1 MKRILFAA
9 VVSLSI
15 MACKDDVTTMPTT
28 FEPKVTSV
36 VVTPTASQIEIGRTT
51 TLTAVVKDQRDS
63 VMSGKTVTWSSNNT
77 SVATVA
83 ANVIT
88 AGATTAVVTAVT
100 KGTANITA
108 TVEGKTVTVPVFVVD
123 PTVATVTVTA
133 TVPPTFFV
141 GQTLQATAVAR
152 DGGNNTL
159 TSFATTWTSS
169 APAVATVSASGLITA
184 VTAGTTTITATSG
197 GRSGTLNVTVSLV
210 PVSRIILTMPKPA
223 QVGRGA
229 SVVAQLRNS
238 ANAVL
243 TNDQRVFGWH
253 SSDESIAT
261 ISATGVITGLTYG
274 TTIVTCVVENRVG
287 VLTVN
292 VTEAGIDY
300 IVVTPDSSDLK
311 VGATRQYTA
320 TAFDADSVPLSVAAL
335 NGRPFEWTT
344 ANSATARVS
353 NTGLVLGIATGTT
366 FVSASIGSV
375 ADNAKVVIIP

>member
-15 MACKDDVTTMPTT
+15 MACKDDVTTMPST

-88 AGATTAVVTAVT
+88 GGATTAIVTAVT
-100 KGTANITA
+100 KGTATITA

-141 GQTLQATAVAR
+141 GQTLQAAAVAR

-210 PVSRIILTMPKPA
+210 PVARVILTMPKPA

-229 SVVAQLRNS
+229 TVVAQLRNS

-261 ISATGVITGLTYG
+261 ISSTGVITGLTYG